1 MIFFIIPWCFF
12 LCNRRHIPVFVLL
25 FKKTDKEN
33 PAMSQNN
40 SARNI
45 TEGVIW
51 KQLFAFFFPILLGTF
66 FQQMYNTVDTI
77 IVGRFVGTEALAA
90 VGSTGAL
97 ISLLNGFFVGIGSG
111 ATVLVSQ
118 FFGASDQQGVKKAL
132 HTGIGLALV
141 LGLCAS
147 LLGVCFGPRILKLMQ
162 TPDDCMAGASSY
174 ARIYFAGAI
183 ASMVYNM
190 GAGILRAMGDS
201 RRPMIF
207 LVITCFANIFLDI
220 FCVVVLKMGV
230 AGAAVATVLSQILSA
245 VLVVIVLLRLPE
257 AYALKLREVMLDPQ
271 LMKRILAVGVPA
283 GLQFVTF
290 DLANLLIQ
298 SGINSFGSATIA
310 AFTAYCKADMLTW
323 MLSGAFGVAI
333 TTFVG
338 QNYGAQKYD
347 RIFKSVKICLG
358 MGVLLV
364 GGCSAA
370 VICFRHVILGIFS
383 ADPEVIRLG
392 AWLML
397 WVVPFNVT
405 FIPVEIFAGA
415 MRGTGYSAVPTA
427 ITGVCVCAFRVLWL
441 FTVVQW
447 FHSLEVLMLCYPLSW
462 TLADIAFVIT
472 YRRKKWLRM
481 QTA

>member
-1 MIFFIIPWCFF
+1 
-12 LCNRRHIPVFVLL
+12 
-25 FKKTDKEN
+25 
-33 PAMSQNN
+33 MSNTL

-51 KQLFAFFFPILLGTF
+51 KQLLSFFFPILLGTF

-77 IVGRFVGTEALAA
+77 IVGRFVGTQALAA

-97 ISLLNGFFVGIGSG
+97 ISLLNGFFMGLSSG

-118 FFGASDQQGVKKAL
+118 FFGASDRTGVKKAL

-141 LGLCAS
+141 LGLLIT
-147 LLGVCFGPRILKLMQ
+147 LLGLFFGPRVLQMMK
-162 TPDDCMAGASSY
+162 TPEDCLDDAVLY
-174 ARIYFAGAI
+174 ARIFFSGAI
-183 ASMVYNM
+183 ASMIYNM

-207 LVITCFANIFLDI
+207 LIITCFANIFLDI
-220 FCVVVLKMGV
+220 LCVVVLKMGV
-230 AGAAVATVLSQILSA
+230 AGAALATVLSQVISA
-245 VLVVIVLLRLPE
+245 VLVVWVLLKLPE
-257 AYALKLREVMLDPQ
+257 EYALHLKQIGLEPML
-271 LMKRILAVGVPA
+271 LKRILNVGVPA

-310 AFTAYCKADMLTW
+310 AFTAYAKADMLTW

-347 RIFKSVKICLG
+347 RIYKSVRICLV
-358 MGVLLV
+358 MGVALI
-364 GGCSAA
+364 GGCSA
-370 VICFRHVILGIFS
+370 VIILFRHFILGIFS

-397 WVVPFNVT
+397 WVVPFNVI
-405 FIPVEIFAGA
+405 FVPVEIFAGA
-415 MRGTGYSAVPTA
+415 MRGTGYSLVPTL
-427 ITGVCVCAFRVLWL
+427 ITCICVCLFRVLWL
-441 FTVVQW
+441 FVAVSR
-447 FHSLEVLMLCYPLSW
+447 FHTLGMLMVCYPISW
-462 TLADIAFVIT
+462 ILADIAFFIT
-472 YRRKKWLRM
+472 YLRKNWLRKPVS
-481 QTA
+481 A

>member
-1 MIFFIIPWCFF
+1 
-12 LCNRRHIPVFVLL
+12 
-25 FKKTDKEN
+25 
-33 PAMSQNN
+33 MSQN
-40 SARNI
+40 SPARSI

-51 KQLFAFFFPILLGTF
+51 KQLLSFFFPILLGTF

-77 IVGRFVGTEALAA
+77 IVGRFVGTQALAA

-97 ISLLNGFFVGIGSG
+97 ISLLNGFFIGISSG

-118 FFGASDQQGVKKAL
+118 FFGACDRNGVKKAL
-132 HTGIGLALV
+132 HTGIGLSLV
-141 LGLCAS
+141 LGL
-147 LLGVCFGPRILKLMQ
+147 LITFLGLCFGPKVLQMMK
-162 TPDDCMAGASSY
+162 TPGDCLDDAVLY
-174 ARIYFAGAI
+174 ARIFFSGAV

-190 GAGILRAMGDS
+190 GTGILRAMGDS
-201 RRPMIF
+201 KRPMIF
-207 LVITCFANIFLDI
+207 LIITCFANIFLDI

-230 AGAAVATVLSQILSA
+230 AGAAVATVLSQVISA
-245 VLVVIVLLRLPE
+245 VMVVSVLLKLPE
-257 AYALKLREVMLDPQ
+257 EYALRFSQIGLDPM

-310 AFTAYCKADMLTW
+310 AFTAYAKADMLTW

-347 RIFKSVKICLG
+347 RIYKSVRICLG
-358 MGVLLV
+358 MGIVLI
-364 GGCSAA
+364 GGCSA
-370 VICFRHVILGIFS
+370 VIILFRHFILGIFS

-397 WVVPFNVT
+397 WVVPFNVI
-405 FIPVEIFAGA
+405 FVPVEIFAGA
-415 MRGTGYSAVPTA
+415 MRGTGYSLVPTL
-427 ITGVCVCAFRVLWL
+427 ITCVCVCLFRVLWL
-441 FTVVQW
+441 FVVVRR
-447 FHSLEVLMLCYPLSW
+447 FHTLGMLMVCYPISW
-462 TLADIAFVIT
+462 ILADIAFLIT
-472 YRRKKWLRM
+472 YCRKKWLR
-481 QTA
+481 QPAAA